1 MLNGWILLIG
11 GVDWE
16 GSTPSGCAI
25 GLIYQQE
32 KNGVSR
38 AGPGKADVLLNM
50 LLNRENV
57 CSIKYRE
64 LKYIF
69 SIAMYTLVS
78 SQPYQNAI

>member
-1 MLNGWILLIG
+1 MVLAEQALAKPDTLLI
-11 GVDWE
+11 
-16 GSTPSGCAI
+16 
-25 GLIYQQE
+25 
-32 KNGVSR
+32 
-38 AGPGKADVLLNM
+38 M
-50 LLNRENV
+50 LLNHENV